1 MFLMEVD
8 MASENENILISMLLK
23 RDIIS
28 INENKTVFDAIKI
41 ISQNKIGA
49 LPVINNQ
56 MKLSGIISERDII
69 HKLSENSEMDFSNI
83 EIKSIMT
90 NKVITCNKNTQSD
103 VLMTIMTNN
112 KIRHIPIVEKNS
124 LIGIVSIGD
133 VVKRL
138 LEKINLENAELK
150 SWVY

>member
-1 MFLMEVD
+1 
-8 MASENENILISMLLK
+8 MASENENKLISMLLK

-49 LPVINNQ
+49 LPVINNH

-69 HKLSENSEMDFSNI
+69 HKLSENSETDFSNV

-112 KIRHIPIVEKNS
+112 KIRHIPIVEKNL

>member
-1 MFLMEVD
+1 MFLMEVN
-8 MASENENILISMLLK
+8 MASEDENILISMLLK

>member
-1 MFLMEVD
+1 MFLMEVN
-8 MASENENILISMLLK
+8 MASENENNLISMLLK

>member
-1 MFLMEVD
+1 MFLMEVN
-8 MASENENILISMLLK
+8 MASENENKLISMLLK
-23 RDIIS
+23 RNIIS

-49 LPVINNQ
+49 LPVINNH

-112 KIRHIPIVEKNS
+112 KIRHIPIVEKNL

>member
-1 MFLMEVD
+1 MFLMEVN
-8 MASENENILISMLLK
+8 MASENENKLISMLLK
-23 RDIIS
+23 RNIIS

-69 HKLSENSEMDFSNI
+69 HKLSENSETDFSNV

-112 KIRHIPIVEKNS
+112 KIRHIPIVEKNL